1 MFAENPLFFE
11 NSDGIKSPGTLKEI
25 KLDYETKET
34 IEKAR
39 VWIWVKLYLKIYHK
53 SEINPNVQWS

>member
-11 NSDGIKSPGTLKEI
+11 ISDGIKSPGTLKEI

-39 VWIWVKLYLKIYHK
+39 V
-53 SEINPNVQWS
+53 